1 MRSLMS
7 AAMPTLTIKLATRNA
22 RSHGIQSLARMSGKT
37 KHPGGF
43 RHGQRPVAEQ
53 PVGNHSV
60 AFARQDQN
68 GSCAVRR

>member
-1 MRSLMS
+1 
-7 AAMPTLTIKLATRNA
+7 MPTLTIKLATRNA
-22 RSHGIQSLARMSGKT
+22 RLAHGIQSLARMSGKT

-60 AFARQDQN
+60 AFARQDCEWILRRQ
-68 GSCAVRR
+68 AVIDHEL